1 MRPLFT
7 PQLAAATLAASIF
20 FTAPSALATTTD
32 ENGEDVLN
40 LPPQLVE
47 QLSGPGTARNL
58 QFFELDLPPGITGRI
73 FIHRIHEK
81 DLRPPS
87 LGLCTSDQSDPT
99 AFGLAGWSMP
109 APGLFWKLNR
119 ASLPS
124 SIQFED
130 AKGALQA
137 AFQAWTNADKDKK
150 FTYAGET
157 PIRRP
162 KLDYENIVTWG
173 KLGSG
178 TIAVTYIRYNTAT
191 KVVVDVDTVFNSRYP
206 WYIFTATS
214 DCISSPVAYD
224 IQDIATH
231 EFGHWIGLD
240 DLYSD
245 DDKDLTMYGYGAGGE
260 LKKRTLELGD
270 IAGANEVAP

>member
-1 MRPLFT
+1 MRLLFT
-7 PQLAAATLAASIF
+7 PRLAATTLAASIF
-20 FTAPSALATTTD
+20 FTAPSALATTAD

-47 QLSGPGTARNL
+47 QLSDPGKAKNL
-58 QFFELDLPPGITGRI
+58 RFFELDLPPGIIGRI

-81 DLRPPS
+81 DRRPPS
-87 LGLCTSDQSDPT
+87 LGLCTSDESEPT

-109 APGLFWKLNR
+109 AQGLSWKLNR

-124 SIQFED
+124 GIQFED

-137 AFQAWTNADKDKK
+137 AFQAWTNADKDKI

-157 PIRRP
+157 PIQRP

-173 KLGSG
+173 KLGPG
-178 TIAVTYIRYNTAT
+178 TIGVTYIRYNAAT
-191 KVVVDVDTVFNSRYP
+191 KLVVDVDTVFNSRYP
-206 WYIFTATS
+206 WYVFTATS

-240 DLYSD
+240 DLYSG

-260 LKKRTLELGD
+260 LKKRTLERGD
-270 IAGANEVAP
+270 IAGATQVAP